1 MKVCEDDGDGVPE
14 DKKELIFCK
23 GVGTNTGLGLF
34 LASEILAITGIT
46 IEETGAPGRGARFEM
61 IVPQG
66 GYRNFSSR

>member
-34 LASEILAITGIT
+34 LTPEILAITGIT
-46 IEETGAPGRGARFEM
+46 IAETGTSGRGARFEM
-61 IVPQG
+61 TVPKG
-66 GYRNFSSR
+66 GFRNHILP